1 MYLILYIQLK
11 MHIMS
16 NKFPVSDDMP
26 SRIDRLNSDELFERV
41 DALAAQIRAR
51 RKAMGVSATAAAEAA
66 GMSRVTWHRIE
77 QGQTSVTIGAWFNA
91 LAVLGLKFGLGES
104 SPDSEVIGRDGNRG
118 TAGLLP
124 VRIQLSE
131 YPQLQALAWQIPGTE
146 EVTPQEALD
155 IYSRNRRH
163 IDAGAI
169 APRERALIDAL
180 QRVFGDRGLGA

>member
-1 MYLILYIQLK
+1 
-11 MHIMS
+11 MS
-16 NKFPVSDDMP
+16 NRLAVSDDMP
-26 SRIDRLNSDELFERV
+26 SRIDRLNSDELAERV

-104 SPDSEVIGRDGNRG
+104 SPDSETIGRGGNRG
-118 TAGLLP
+118 TADLLP

-169 APRERALIDAL
+169 PPRERALMDAL
-180 QRVFGDRGLGA
+180 QRVFGDRDLGA